1 MFRTSEFVPTTMS
14 FQPESMTPSIFVF
27 HFEVFKN
34 ICYPV
39 KEVSI
44 QDIKKKF
51 RKLIQKTT

>member
-1 MFRTSEFVPTTMS
+1 MS

-51 RKLIQKTT
+51 RKLIQKRT